1 MIKSKRLKLICV
13 AIMLVVVFSSVSSS
27 LAWLSATS
35 DSVVNYFSGGA
46 IAITL
51 DEAPVDANGQEISG
65 DRVQEN
71 HYKYVAGAVLDKDP
85 TVTVLANSEECYVY
99 VCVDNELP
107 SDLFSLDID
116 TSAWTY
122 VSSAVNMTIYRYST
136 VVASSASDQELTP
149 VFTHVTISSSLT
161 AENIAELGDKILTV
175 TSFAIQTASLDT
187 DTADS
192 LAALYFYDGVDISAI
207 EAETPEP
214 TATEEPE
221 ETEEPETTTEATSTP
236 VESDAEAEA
245 TTAPDESSADDDEE
259 AEATAVPVDGDTD
272 GDTDDTSENTEGDTS
287 TDTGTDAGED
297 SSGTEDTSNAETE
310 TNDDEDSAA

>member
-27 LAWLSATS
+27 LAWLSAATEP
-35 DSVVNYFSGGA
+35 VVNYFSGGA

-51 DEAPVDANGQEISG
+51 DEAPVDADGQKISG

-107 SDLFSLDID
+107 SDLFTLNIN

-122 VSSAVNMTIYRYST
+122 VSSAGNKTIYRYST
-136 VVASSASDQELTP
+136 VVESSASDQTLTP

-161 AENIAELGDKILTV
+161 AENIADLGTKTITV
-175 TSFAIQTASLDT
+175 TSFAIQTASLET
-187 DTADS
+187 ATADS
-192 LAALYFYDGVDISAI
+192 LAEAYFYDGVDIAAI

-214 TATEEPE
+214 TATEDPE
-221 ETEEPETTTEATSTP
+221 ATTEATAVP
-236 VESDAEAEA
+236 GESDAEAEA
-245 TTAPDESSADDDEE
+245 TTVPDDNSDGDEAE
-259 AEATAVPVDGDTD
+259 TEATAVPVDGDTD
-272 GDTDDTSENTEGDTS
+272 GDSDDTSADADGDTS
-287 TDTGTDAGED
+287 ADTETGSADD
-297 SSGTEDTSNAETE
+297 SSGTEDNTAAEANTE
-310 TNDDEDSAA
+310 SDEESAA